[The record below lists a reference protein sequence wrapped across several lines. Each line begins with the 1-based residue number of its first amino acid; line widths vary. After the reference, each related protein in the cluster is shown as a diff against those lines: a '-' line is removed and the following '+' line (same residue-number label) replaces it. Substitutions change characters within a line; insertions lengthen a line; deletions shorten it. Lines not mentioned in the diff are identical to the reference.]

1 MKKKHGQESYII
13 FRLLLKQGGPVE
25 TDEVSNFLCWG
36 NCTLLYVLRRTL
48 YASMMH
54 WSSLRWCVH
63 FFLLFTLLQTSVH
76 DARLPLKFADYWQ
89 DNSRQAD
96 CSWNFIQ
103 TLEGWIHRFGGLLHK
118 LYTSSISCLD
128 KLCLPPSFSQYFCPF
143 TLELLLQNSFQ
154 LKKITVTYCN
164 AFALYPYF
172 NDVKGVGWFSMSF
185 NRAYLGISC

>member
-1 MKKKHGQESYII
+1 M
-13 FRLLLKQGGPVE
+13 L
-25 TDEVSNFLCWG
+25 
-36 NCTLLYVLRRTL
+36 RTL
-48 YASMMH
+48 HSFVCFQTHFICNASTMH

-63 FFLLFTLLQTSVH
+63 FFLLFTLLQTLVH

-103 TLEGWIHRFGGLLHK
+103 TLEGWIHRFRGLLHK
-118 LYTSSISCLD
+118 LYTCSISCLD
-128 KLCLPPSFSQYFCPF
+128 KLCLLPSFLQYFCPF

-185 NRAYLGISC
+185 NRAYLVISC

>member
-1 MKKKHGQESYII
+1 MKKKHGQEAYTI

-103 TLEGWIHRFGGLLHK
+103 TLEGWIHRFRGLLHK
-118 LYTSSISCLD
+118 LYTCSISCLD
-128 KLCLPPSFSQYFCPF
+128 KLCLLPSFLQYFCPF

>member
-1 MKKKHGQESYII
+1 
-13 FRLLLKQGGPVE
+13 
-25 TDEVSNFLCWG
+25 
-36 NCTLLYVLRRTL
+36 
-48 YASMMH
+48 MMH

-103 TLEGWIHRFGGLLHK
+103 TLEGWIHRFRGLLHK
-118 LYTSSISCLD
+118 LYTCSISCLD
-128 KLCLPPSFSQYFCPF
+128 KLCLLPSFLQYFCPF

-154 LKKITVTYCN
+154 LKKITVI
-164 AFALYPYF
+164 AMFLLFAPTLMMW
-172 NDVKGVGWFSMSF
+172 KGLTGLLCHLIGHIWTFPANLLLLTSGSF
-185 NRAYLGISC
+185 WVVVVE

>member
-1 MKKKHGQESYII
+1 MLRKLHSSVCFQTHFICINDALI
-13 FRLLLKQGGPVE
+13 FI
-25 TDEVSNFLCWG
+25 
-36 NCTLLYVLRRTL
+36 TLVC
-48 YASMMH
+48 S
-54 WSSLRWCVH
+54 C
-63 FFLLFTLLQTSVH
+63 FFLLFTLLQTSEH
-76 DARLPLKFADYWQ
+76 DARLPSKFADYWQ

-103 TLEGWIHRFGGLLHK
+103 TLEGWIHRFRGLLHK

-164 AFALYPYF
+164 VFAFCPYF
-172 NDVKGVGWFSMSF
+172 NDVKGVDWFIMSF